1 MEIKLN
7 ANKLKKIGVILA
19 AGILAVSSL
28 TSCSANT
35 SENGNSQAN
44 VSPSESAA
52 SSAPSEGADAGM
64 DYSDTL
70 AGYESDFNEELN
82 DLNALIER
90 ASSMSS
96 SDDYSAWQTEYN
108 EIQERIRGTATDLEN
123 IAADIPEELKET
135 YDNLNDSVM
144 AAYNQVGNFAA
155 TIENA
160 VSGDNSTLQEDF
172 TEFTNGINEIRESMQ
187 K

>member
-1 MEIKLN
+1 M
-7 ANKLKKIGVILA
+7 
-19 AGILAVSSL
+19 
-28 TSCSANT
+28 
-35 SENGNSQAN
+35 
-44 VSPSESAA
+44 
-52 SSAPSEGADAGM
+52 
-64 DYSDTL
+64 
-70 AGYESDFNEELN
+70 N
-82 DLNALIER
+82 DLNALIEEGVVDEFVGR
-90 ASSMSS
+90 LL
-96 SDDYSAWQTEYN
+96 AWQTEYN

>member
-1 MEIKLN
+1 MSSLRKRVAAAL
-7 ANKLKKIGVILA
+7 LA
-19 AGILAVSSL
+19 ALALSCTAALVACGGSGRDVSG
-28 TSCSANT
+28 A
-35 SENGNSQAN
+35 
-44 VSPSESAA
+44 ESA
-52 SSAPSEGADAGM
+52 EADM

-70 AGYESDFNEELN
+70 AGYESDFNEEMN